1 MTSSS
6 SLLPDPRQFPAVIP
20 SNMLLSNLESVM
32 KSTDAAQRQMWLSN
46 LHGALGDYLERAEVL
61 PLSVALAMAPSQ
73 AAYRELWQA
82 LCGTVEGEEATAGDR
97 LFAIP
102 VVLVAG
108 CKEQTVLPGNLPD
121 VQGLLDI
128 LAKHGLIGD
137 PARVRLL
144 PRLLHADSISALSS
158 AILYKLNRS
167 DDALGSLEIDGLPA
181 APVVIKGEAVFLRY
195 LVGAARHV
203 PGQPDPIA
211 LGGSVGGWGMPA
223 LEWFGNMLK
232 TEGVTLFPI
241 ARPPQPL
248 LPALV
253 NGGRA
258 RQEVA
263 MQVFASNRIRKL
275 RELSLEPVGIASS
288 HDNGE
293 LRFTLSA
300 AGDDRNWEGFVWP
313 LSPLDSVPQLA
324 QMFADLMADCR
335 VSDVRF
341 VPAVQPDRQG
351 PGKQEDVPLFFT
363 ADDLPPGAATIQ

>member
-1 MTSSS
+1 MTSSP
-6 SLLPDPRQFPAVIP
+6 SLLPDPRQYPAVIP

-46 LHGALGDYLERAEVL
+46 LQGALGDYLERAEVL

-73 AAYRELWQA
+73 AAYRELWQT
-82 LCGTVEGEEATAGDR
+82 LCSTVEGDEATAGDR

-128 LAKHGLIGD
+128 LSKHGLIAD

-158 AILYKLNRS
+158 AILYTLNRS

-203 PGQPDPIA
+203 PGQPDAIA

-223 LEWFGNMLK
+223 LEWFGNTLK

-300 AGDDRNWEGFVWP
+300 AGDERNWEGFVWP

-341 VPAVQPDRQG
+341 VPQVQPDRQG
-351 PGKQEDVPLFFT
+351 DTPLFFT
-363 ADDLPPGAATIQ
+363 ADDLPPGSATIQ